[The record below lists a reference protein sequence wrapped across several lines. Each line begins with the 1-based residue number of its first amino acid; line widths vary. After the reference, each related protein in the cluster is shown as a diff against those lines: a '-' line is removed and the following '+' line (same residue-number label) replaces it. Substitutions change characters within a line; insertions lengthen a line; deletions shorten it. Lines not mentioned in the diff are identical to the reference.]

1 MLPMLANLLLA
12 LLMTPLHG
20 HSKYHHAKP
29 GMYQPPPPPLSET
42 KHFINMN
49 LPPYPHKLPPPPPSV
64 PSFNHLQSNRRKLLQ
79 DSGGEA
85 SGLEPQ
91 KVPHNWF
98 GTDPYVAPKYVVE
111 LFLFIFF
118 F

>member
-1 MLPMLANLLLA
+1 MLATLLLA

-20 HSKYHHAKP
+20 HVSSMYHHAKP
-29 GMYQPPPPPLSET
+29 GMYQPPTPPSSET
-42 KHFINMN
+42 KHFMNMN
-49 LPPYPHKLPPPPPSV
+49 LPPYPNKLPPPSTVLPLS
-64 PSFNHLQSNRRKLLQ
+64 NHLQSNRRKLLQ

-111 LFLFIFF
+111 LFIFYF
-118 F
+118 L